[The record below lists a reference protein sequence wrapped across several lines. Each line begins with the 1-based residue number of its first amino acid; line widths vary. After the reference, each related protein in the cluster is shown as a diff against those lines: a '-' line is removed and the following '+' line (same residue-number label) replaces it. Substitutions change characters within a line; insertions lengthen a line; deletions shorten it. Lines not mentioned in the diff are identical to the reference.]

1 MTDSAIRIIHI
12 TVKSD
17 RVIAQVEVADERH
30 AYTTP
35 SLITALLPAYPHLLE
50 HACVN
55 DCGTTFGA
63 VAKRTSLPHLLE
75 HMAIENQ
82 VRAEGDAESTILNG
96 QSAHVQDDALH
107 RQSPRG
113 AAVSPA
119 TYMGKTR
126 WTDRARRMAH
136 VELSYVDDLVA
147 LAALRDAARDLN
159 AAIALEE
166 ATPS

>member
-1 MTDSAIRIIHI
+1 MTDSAIRIVHI
-12 TVKSD
+12 TVKPD

-35 SLITALLPAYPHLLE
+35 SLIAALLPTYPHLLE

-96 QSAHVQDDALH
+96 QRAQAQDDVLH
-107 RQSPRG
+107 RQGPRG
-113 AAVSPA
+113 ATVPPA

-126 WTDRARRMAH
+126 WTSRARRMAH
-136 VELSYVDDLVA
+136 VELSYVDDLIA

-159 AAIALEE
+159 AAIAFEG
-166 ATPS
+166 AKRF

>member
-1 MTDSAIRIIHI
+1 MTDSAIRIVHI
-12 TVKSD
+12 TVKPD
-17 RVIAQVEVADERH
+17 RVVAQVEVADERH

-35 SLITALLPAYPHLLE
+35 SLIAALLPAYPHLLE

-63 VAKRTSLPHLLE
+63 VAQRTSLPHLLE

-82 VRAEGDAESTILNG
+82 VRAEAGAEGAILND
-96 QSAHVQDDALH
+96 QSAHAQGNESRRQGVQ
-107 RQSPRG
+107 G

-126 WTDRARRMAH
+126 WTNRARRMAH

-166 ATPS
+166 AKRS